1 MVLSGP
7 DDGGNDNPHGRTQSP
22 GDCPGFQSRRRHPR
36 RAGPPAGSL
45 PGMDRRRLP
54 RRDGLSGAARPC
66 GPPPRPGGH
75 PARRALAGRR
85 GSRLRHR
92 ATAGGSHRRP
102 QPRPLLQ
109 LRLGRG
115 LPRRDDAAVG
125 GVGRVAGEGSA
136 GEQGGRGAGE
146 TASSCRRGRYTPS
159 PSGRGM
165 GRGPATPSPF
175 GRGLGRGRSQPRLH
189 RHRRPTGARPRRD
202 GRAGLYRQEHPAHR
216 PAARLLVLSGGAAD
230 DVAARL

>member
-165 GRGPATPSPF
+165 GRGPATPLALRERVGERVFAAASTSTPAPCW
-175 GRGLGRGRSQPRLH
+175 SATTA
-189 RHRRPTGARPRRD
+189 RRPGWALSARTLCSSTR
-202 GRAGLYRQEHPAHR
+202 G
-216 PAARLLVLSGGAAD
+216 AARGSFWGCC
-230 DVAARL
+230 